1 MSKHGNWNLK
11 IDVDA
16 DTGEIVRATLS
27 VDLVPAK
34 PTRED
39 ALLKIA
45 TAALYLADNPGLMKD
60 PPPMSEAGMSED
72 AERLSVEEIRRK
84 LIARLQEIVN
94 DLSGDRDYMG
104 GMDRGLQEA
113 LNIVEGRD
121 YWDDGD

>member
-1 MSKHGNWNLK
+1 MDDGQ
-11 IDVDA
+11 V
-16 DTGEIVRATLS
+16 GPVG
-27 VDLVPAK
+27 PA
-34 PTRED
+34 
-39 ALLKIA
+39 
-45 TAALYLADNPGLMKD
+45 GL
-60 PPPMSEAGMSED
+60 
-72 AERLSVEEIRRK
+72 VEEIRRK

>member
-1 MSKHGNWNLK
+1 MSKHGNWNFK
-11 IDVDA
+11 IDADA
-16 DTGEIVRATLS
+16 DTGEIVRARLS
-27 VDLVPAK
+27 IDLVPAK

-45 TAALYLADNPGLMKD
+45 TVALYLADNPGLMRD
-60 PPPMSEAGMSED
+60 PSMSED

-84 LIARLQEIVN
+84 LIARLQEIIN

>member
-60 PPPMSEAGMSED
+60 PPPDE
-72 AERLSVEEIRRK
+72 
-84 LIARLQEIVN
+84 
-94 DLSGDRDYMG
+94 
-104 GMDRGLQEA
+104 
-113 LNIVEGRD
+113 
-121 YWDDGD
+121 